1 MHRWLF
7 SRRRNEVVKRGPM
20 DRIAKHKRLTLV
32 AAACLML
39 PLAACGDEEVG
50 GPGGDGL
57 EEVRLGYLH
66 TVAVDAHMW
75 LGIEKG
81 FFEDRG
87 IDLKPTKF
95 DTGIALSQALAGGSL
110 DTLVTGAVISNFP
123 SRGQGKVFL
132 VQNVEFA
139 TAQLWVDPKQ
149 IKSVEDL
156 RGKQVATTQ
165 GTTAHVFLH
174 TALKD
179 RGMDD
184 SDVKIVNSDM
194 SGAVN
199 AFISG
204 AVPAVVLWV
213 PFDQQ
218 VQKQR
223 PDAKMLDHAGNYYP
237 DAAIVSGWAARNDF
251 YEERKDILEKI
262 VLGWLD
268 TNDYLMKNTEQAV
281 DELHQIAYSDVPK
294 EVVTGSFEKE
304 KVFNNDEWAE
314 LVRDGTTADWLG
326 GVEQVFVEIGAFDD
340 FVPPEEWYDPQIFL
354 DAYEKWQAEQQ

>member
-1 MHRWLF
+1 MTKHRGLA
-7 SRRRNEVVKRGPM
+7 V
-20 DRIAKHKRLTLV
+20 L
-32 AAACLML
+32 AALML
-39 PLAACGDEEVG
+39 MAAACGDDEAAD
-50 GPGGDGL
+50 PAADGV

-87 IDLKPTKF
+87 IEFEITEF

-139 TAQLWVDPKQ
+139 TAQLWVDPEQ
-149 IKSVEDL
+149 IESVEDL
-156 RGKQVATTQ
+156 RGKQVATTE

-174 TALKD
+174 TALKE

-184 SDVKIVNSDM
+184 SDVRLVNSDM

-218 VQKQR
+218 VEEQR
-223 PDAKMLDHAGNYYP
+223 PDAEMLDHAGNYFP
-237 DAAIVSGWAARNDF
+237 EAAIVSGMAARNDF
-251 YEERKDILEKI
+251 YEGRKDVLEKI

-268 TNDYLMKNTEQAV
+268 TNEYLINNTEEAL
-281 DELHQIAYSDVPK
+281 DELHEIAYSDVSK

-304 KVFNNDEWAE
+304 RVFPNDEWAD
-314 LVRDGTTADWLG
+314 LVRDGTTAGWLG

-340 FVPPEEWYDPQIFL
+340 FVPPEEWYDPQIYL
-354 DAYEKWQAEQQ
+354 DAYEKWQAEQE